1 MEISDSSSSVDST
14 VSSKDL
20 AIRYG
25 FVRNPLT
32 PEEQTL
38 LRSKI
43 IDSDHDDDE
52 NDDVC
57 LNDDSSGTIPSKKT
71 LSERVSYYFNCFK
84 SKAD

>member
-20 AIRYG
+20 AIRLG

-32 PEEQTL
+32 SEEQTL

-43 IDSDHDDDE
+43 IDSDDE

-57 LNDDSSGTIPSKKT
+57 LNDDPSGIIPSKKT

-84 SKAD
+84 SKTD